1 VFARHD
7 DACPVRNGRPCRCGV
22 LGYRSSVRDWETSH
36 RILSPQLPTAAE
48 ALAWQQEQEASL
60 LSLRGVPLDGR
71 ELGDVID
78 EFLEAAREGRA
89 CDRWCKAY
97 TKDGLHELRGAL
109 SYVDAALGLLNVA
122 DVRRGHV
129 QGLVDQLVASGQ
141 TIARVYAVVDALE
154 ALYAYAIV
162 TEIVGSTPVA
172 VLALPGAAPD
182 TTAIDESAASAAS
195 DGTGPTA
202 SSRLRS
208 GLAVLTRGGAHR
220 PSPDPGR

>member
-1 VFARHD
+1 VFSRHD

-22 LGYRSSVRDWETSH
+22 LGYRSSVRDWETGH
-36 RILSPQLPTAAE
+36 RILSPQFPTAAE
-48 ALAWQQEQEASL
+48 ALAWQRDQESSL
-60 LSLRGVPLDGR
+60 LSFRGVPLEGR

-78 EFLEAAREGRA
+78 EFLEAAKEGRA
-89 CDRWCKAY
+89 CDRWGAKY
-97 TKDGLHELRGAL
+97 TKDGLHQLRGAL

-122 DVRRGHV
+122 DLRRGHV

-154 ALYAYAIV
+154 ALYAYAIE
-162 TEIVGSTPVA
+162 TEIVGSTPV
-172 VLALPGAAPD
+172 VLLELPGAVPD
-182 TTAIDESAASAAS
+182 TTPTDVPAAGAAS
-195 DGTGPTA
+195 DGTGTTA

-208 GLAVLTRGGAHR
+208 GLAVLTRAEPHR

>member
-1 VFARHD
+1 M
-7 DACPVRNGRPCRCGV
+7 RNGRPCRCGV
-22 LGYRSSVRDWETSH
+22 LGYRSSVRDWETGH
-36 RILSPQLPTAAE
+36 RILSPLLPTATE

-60 LSLRGVPLDGR
+60 LSFRGVPLEGR

-78 EFLEAAREGRA
+78 EFLDAAKEGRA
-89 CDRWCKAY
+89 CDRWGRKY
-97 TKDGLHELRGAL
+97 TKDGLHQLRGAL

-154 ALYAYAIV
+154 GLYAYAIE
-162 TEIVGSTPVA
+162 TDIVGSTPV
-172 VLALPGAAPD
+172 VLLELPGAAPD
-182 TTAIDESAASAAS
+182 TTPDDVPAAAAAS
-195 DGTGPTA
+195 DGTGTTA

-208 GLAVLTRGGAHR
+208 GLAVLTRAGPDR
-220 PSPDPGR
+220 PSPHPGR

>member
-36 RILSPQLPTAAE
+36 RILSPLLPTATD

-60 LSLRGVPLDGR
+60 LSSRGVPLEGR

-78 EFLEAAREGRA
+78 EFLEAANEGRA
-89 CDRWCKAY
+89 CDRWGKKY
-97 TKDGLHELRGAL
+97 TEDGLHQLRGAL

-129 QGLVDQLVASGQ
+129 QGLVDQLVASGL

-154 ALYAYAIV
+154 ALYAYAIE
-162 TEIVGSTPVA
+162 TQIVGATPV
-172 VLALPGAAPD
+172 VLLDLPGAAQG
-182 TTAIDESAASAAS
+182 TTAIDDPAPSAAP
-195 DGTGPTA
+195 DGTDTTA
-202 SSRLRS
+202 SGRLRS
-208 GLAVLTRGGAHR
+208 GLAVLTRAGAHR
-220 PSPDPGR
+220 PSPHPER